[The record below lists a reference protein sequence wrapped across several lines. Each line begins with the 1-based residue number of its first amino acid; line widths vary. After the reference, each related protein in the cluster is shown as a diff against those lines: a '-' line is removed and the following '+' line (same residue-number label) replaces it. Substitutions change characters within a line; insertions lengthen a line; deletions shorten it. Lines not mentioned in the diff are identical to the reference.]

1 MWIPNFY
8 SQILKNIDNSG
19 GQSIP
24 TFSDRLPDLGSYSP
38 ITYKILQKVSD
49 RYEEFSSCPSK
60 PPFWGKNENFSI
72 FCPKR
77 SFMLKDTNMIKQ
89 VITIGTKLSFKLVV
103 YFFNIIKLQW
113 SGSRDGLQRFTTS
126 PKWTNKWP
134 KQFSRL

>member
-1 MWIPNFY
+1 MKTR
-8 SQILKNIDNSG
+8 LKSLDAKKSRGKGNEANSWGWQGSKTCETWFLIFDKLRNSG

-89 VITIGTKLSFKLVV
+89 VITIGTKLSF
-103 YFFNIIKLQW
+103 
-113 SGSRDGLQRFTTS
+113 
-126 PKWTNKWP
+126 
-134 KQFSRL
+134 